1 MTGPVHTYG
10 PTCHR
15 STPKQD
21 LVALQSSPNPPQVNA
36 QFFYTSSLPIDDP
49 LTPLPAATTSTA
61 ARTASAPQ
69 PFSARDNIA
78 LEQAWRALADASSQ
92 EVGAGKD
99 RIRDSGTG
107 SRRGDIGGDA
117 SVPGGMPMKRSEQLN
132 RHDGS
137 GPSTW
142 PRKRDTS
149 PLGRRFKSVKRSTIS
164 FPDSEDHASS
174 SVGALS
180 SLGQE
185 DSHNIENVQSLGFG
199 AENGEMTASEPG
211 EAFKTNATVDVPDN
225 ASSLDD
231 HEDRSARYKIPVGV
245 SRLHL
250 VELPGLKVINPSL
263 ACCSL
268 ANQHR

>member
-1 MTGPVHTYG
+1 MSGPVHTYG

-21 LVALQSSPNPPQVNA
+21 LVALQSSPSPPQVNA

-99 RIRDSGTG
+99 KTRGPGTVSGRGENG
-107 SRRGDIGGDA
+107 SDA
-117 SVPGGMPMKRSEQLN
+117 GVHDVKPMKRAGQFN
-132 RHDGS
+132 RIDGT

-142 PRKRDTS
+142 PNKRDTS
-149 PLGRRFKSVKRSTIS
+149 PLGRRSFKRNNHS
-164 FPDSEDHASS
+164 FPDSKDHASS
-174 SVGALS
+174 SVGTS
-180 SLGQE
+180 SSREQE
-185 DSHNIENVQSLGFG
+185 PQNDRNIQSTDFG
-199 AENGEMTASEPG
+199 AEIGEMPPSESG
-211 EAFKTNATVDVPDN
+211 EAVTSVDLPDTETL
-225 ASSLDD
+225 SDD
-231 HEDRSARYKIPVGV
+231 LEDRSARYKIPVGV

-250 VELPGLKVINPSL
+250 VELPGLKVAL
-263 ACCSL
+263 
-268 ANQHR
+268 